1 MTDRRVLRRVAGTL
15 CLLLALYCLV
25 AAAAT
30 LSAQTVPGNPEVSKQ
45 PERPT
50 QRLPLLLP
58 GVVFLVFL
66 VVVAAVVHRGR
77 RRPPQA
83 PPGSREARLR

>member
-1 MTDRRVLRRVAGTL
+1 MSDRRTLRRVAGAL

-30 LSAQTVPGNPEVSKQ
+30 LSAQTVPGNPELSQQ

-50 QRLPLLLP
+50 NRLPLLIP
-58 GVVFLVFL
+58 VVFLVFL

-77 RRPPQA
+77 RRPPL
-83 PPGSREARLR
+83 PPKASREPRLR